1 MMIIDATDLKLGRLA
16 TVAAKAALEGEE
28 VTIINSEKA
37 VITGNKDYIVRKYQA
52 RRERGGPHWGPFP
65 PRMPDRFVRRTIRGM
80 LPYKT
85 PRGRDA
91 LKRVMCYIGNPHQLE
106 AKSLDTAHIS
116 TSQTLRFMRVGAICE
131 LLGGKQ

>member
-1 MMIIDATDLKLGRLA
+1 MIIDATNLKLGRLA
-16 TVAAKAALEGEE
+16 TVVAKAALQGEE
-28 VTIINSEKA
+28 VIIVNCEKA
-37 VITGNKDYIVRKYQA
+37 VITGNKEYIVSKYQA
-52 RRERGGPHWGPFP
+52 RRERGGPHWGPFF

-91 LKRVMCYIGNPHQLE
+91 LKRVMCYIGNPKALE
-106 AKSLDTAHIS
+106 ASGLEEAHIS
-116 TSQTLRFMRVGAICE
+116 TSQTLRYMHVGVLCE